1 MSQVFI
7 IGAAGQIGKRLV
19 PRLHTAGH
27 TVCGMH
33 RGAEQADT
41 IQSLGGKPVQGDLQA
56 MSVAELADAMQG
68 SDTVVFSAG
77 AGGRGMDLT
86 RAIDGKGLEK
96 AVDAATIAGVRRF
109 VLVSVFPD
117 ALRGGETSEGFENY
131 IRIKKAADAYLVDS
145 ALDWLIVRPGTLLDD
160 PGTGRIRANAA
171 LPYGDVPRD
180 DVASLIAAL
189 IDEPRVTRQ
198 IIELTSGDT
207 PIEDALDQ
215 LARRG

>member
-1 MSQVFI
+1 M
-7 IGAAGQIGKRLV
+7 
-19 PRLHTAGH
+19 
-27 TVCGMH
+27 
-33 RGAEQADT
+33 
-41 IQSLGGKPVQGDLQA
+41 
-56 MSVAELADAMQG
+56 
-68 SDTVVFSAG
+68 
-77 AGGRGMDLT
+77 
-86 RAIDGKGLEK
+86 
-96 AVDAATIAGVRRF
+96 DAATTAGVHRF

-117 ALRGGETSEGFENY
+117 ALRDGNASEGFENY
-131 IRIKKAADAYLVDS
+131 IRIKKAADAYLADS